1 MKRSILTWVGI
12 VDSDVIGGDIIFGT
26 KHGVPEMK
34 STFLYAR
41 HRVVMLAVMSRER
54 ERKK

>member
-34 STFLYAR
+34 SIFLSLVAGS
-41 HRVVMLAVMSRER
+41 LCPPL
-54 ERKK
+54 

>member
-12 VDSDVIGGDIIFGT
+12 VDSDVIGSDIIFGT